1 MRRGR
6 HTTQNNARNAH
17 TATVMKLL
25 VRIISIIVIIISAGC
40 VHAAEATPQVP
51 AGTRRRPVDAG
62 NMDAE
67 TSTFLPIII
76 EPRSCSGAFN
86 ICRLPREKRAA
97 KREFDRSRGDRRGA
111 FAVLLIFFLTANCNG
126 HDHKTGER
134 IKI

>member
-1 MRRGR
+1 
-6 HTTQNNARNAH
+6 
-17 TATVMKLL
+17 MKLL
-25 VRIISIIVIIISAGC
+25 VRIISIIIISAGC

-86 ICRLPREKRAA
+86 ICRLPREKKTA
-97 KREFDRSRGDRRGA
+97 KREFDRSRGDRRGT
-111 FAVLLIFFLTANCNG
+111 FLVLLNFFFFLTANCNG
-126 HDHKTGER
+126 HDHKAGER
-134 IKI
+134 IKIQFVWH